1 MAEQNLSYYLG
12 PDLSAGLL
20 NLYRPIEGLL
30 NAVRRNP
37 VGAARVAAENVGPQ
51 ADIKGMVDSS
61 RSAMQN
67 FGQGNIGAGL
77 LDAAYVPANAVT
89 LALPMMSASGMR
101 RAGEGLSD
109 SLLGMADT
117 VDPSMPAKLVNPEM
131 RVFQGGPGKYGPDI
145 PGTKPGLD
153 SSKIGTGEGAQAYGH
168 GHYVAEN
175 MGVAKQYQPRDFD
188 LEEKLAKEYQSAE
201 KIYDTD
207 AMEVFE
213 RAMLHEQPEEIA
225 KWLNDP
231 ENVNLANSDSARGAL
246 ARYRELM
253 ADVKGGH
260 LYEYDLPDET
270 IAKMLDWDKPLS
282 EQPESVRRALGWNPA
297 DEAAWHA
304 ARKADTDSL
313 LGALDGDP
321 TSYSPSRA
329 MDEIRAGRPS
339 LDSTGEQIIGGDKL
353 FADKRGSSVA
363 LRELG
368 IPGIR
373 YLDQG
378 SRGAR
383 DGTSNFVIFDDD
395 AATLLARDDTRF
407 DQGLLG
413 DLPMDDASRMDRA
426 RDMGVETNNPLYHGT
441 PDSRGIYESGFSTPK
456 ERYVDKDLGGPYFFT
471 DMSRVARSYADDSR
485 ADDMQ
490 NATPEVIKT
499 FAKNNK
505 PLKIDARKAPFR
517 EIQLENVRADLN
529 KTQLETLDEM
539 MPDLASREVD
549 LDKQTIST
557 DGLVKIA
564 KALGNDSVLIRNV
577 RDSYTGE
584 GSPSDVLAVFDRRSI
599 RSVDAK
605 FDPAKKDSSDILAN
619 LAGLGLLGV
628 GGTVGSGLLQ
638 QPQQ

>member
-1 MAEQNLSYYLG
+1 MASQEMVNALTEEDPSVFDRALRYVKGLKGVGAPLADRANEAMMTALG
-12 PDLSAGLL
+12 PHGRKAVAPVAGLANVITQGADL
-20 NLYRPIEGLL
+20 RDMVDFSGKTVDS
-30 NAVRRNP
+30 VRSGDLG
-37 VGAARVAAENVGPQ
+37 GAAINAIYTAAAP
-51 ADIKGMVDSS
+51 IGM
-61 RSAMQN
+61 
-67 FGQGNIGAGL
+67 
-77 LDAAYVPANAVT
+77 
-89 LALPMMSASGMR
+89 ALPGSVGGYKKSAESM
-101 RAGEGLSD
+101 AD
-109 SLLGMADT
+109 SLMGVADD

-131 RVFQGGPGKYGPDI
+131 QVFQGGPGKYGPDV

-153 SSKIGTGEGAQAYGH
+153 SSMIGTGEGAQVYGH
-168 GHYVAEN
+168 GHYVAGN

-188 LEEKLAKEYQSAE
+188 LEEKLAREYQGAE

-270 IAKMLDWDKPLS
+270 IAKMLDWDKPYDEQSKEVLEAIRKLWVAKGGDPSVARPWASHSGADGNAIQNAIMASYGREGATQALS
-282 EQPESVRRALGWNPA
+282 EA
-297 DEAAWHA
+297 
-304 ARKADTDSL
+304 
-313 LGALDGDP
+313 
-321 TSYSPSRA
+321 
-329 MDEIRAGRPS
+329 
-339 LDSTGEQIIGGDKL
+339 
-353 FADKRGSSVA
+353 
-363 LRELG
+363 G

-378 SRGAR
+378 SRSAGG
-383 DGTSNFVIFDDD
+383 GTSNFVIFDDD

-407 DQGLLG
+407 DQSLLG
-413 DLPMDDASRMDRA
+413 DLPMDDASRMERA
-426 RDMGVETNNPLYHGT
+426 RDMGFETNNPLYHGT

-490 NATPEVIKT
+490 NATPEVIKA
-499 FAKNNK
+499 FVKNNN
-505 PLKIDARKAPFR
+505 PLRIDARKAPFR
-517 EIQLENVRADLN
+517 EIQLENVRANLN
-529 KTQLETLDEM
+529 KTQLQTLDEM
-539 MPDLASREVD
+539 MPDLAFREVD

-557 DGLVKIA
+557 DGLVRIA
-564 KALGNDSVLIRNV
+564 KALGNDSILIRNV

-605 FDPAKKDSSDILAN
+605 FDPAKKDSADILAG
-619 LAGLGLLGV
+619 LAGLGVLGA
-628 GGTVGSGLLQ
+628 GATAL
-638 QPQQ
+638 PQDDSDMVSALRGM

>member
-1 MAEQNLSYYLG
+1 MASQEMVNALTEEDPSVFDRALRYVKGLKGIGAPLADRANEAMMTALG
-12 PDLSAGLL
+12 PHGRKAVAPVAGLANVITQGADL
-20 NLYRPIEGLL
+20 RDMVDFSGKTVDS
-30 NAVRRNP
+30 VRGGDLG
-37 VGAARVAAENVGPQ
+37 GAAINAIYTAAAP
-51 ADIKGMVDSS
+51 IGM
-61 RSAMQN
+61 
-67 FGQGNIGAGL
+67 
-77 LDAAYVPANAVT
+77 
-89 LALPMMSASGMR
+89 ALPGSVGGYKKSAESM
-101 RAGEGLSD
+101 AD
-109 SLLGMADT
+109 SLMGVADD

-131 RVFQGGPGKYGPDI
+131 QVFQGGPGKYGPDV

-153 SSKIGTGEGAQAYGH
+153 SSMIGTGEGAQVYGH
-168 GHYVAEN
+168 GHYVAGN

-188 LEEKLAKEYQSAE
+188 LEEKLAREYQGAE

-270 IAKMLDWDKPLS
+270 IAKMLDWDKPYDEQSKEVLEAIRKLWVAKGGHPSVARPWASHSGADGNAIQNAIMASYGREGATQALS
-282 EQPESVRRALGWNPA
+282 EA
-297 DEAAWHA
+297 
-304 ARKADTDSL
+304 
-313 LGALDGDP
+313 
-321 TSYSPSRA
+321 
-329 MDEIRAGRPS
+329 
-339 LDSTGEQIIGGDKL
+339 
-353 FADKRGSSVA
+353 
-363 LRELG
+363 G

-378 SRGAR
+378 SRSAGG
-383 DGTSNFVIFDDD
+383 GTSNFVIFDDD

-407 DQGLLG
+407 DQSLLG
-413 DLPMDDASRMDRA
+413 DLPMDDASRMERA
-426 RDMGVETNNPLYHGT
+426 RDMGFETNNPLYHGT

-490 NATPEVIKT
+490 NATPEVIKA
-499 FAKNNK
+499 FVKNNN
-505 PLKIDARKAPFR
+505 PLRIDARKAPFR
-517 EIQLENVRADLN
+517 EIQLENVRANLN
-529 KTQLETLDEM
+529 KTQLQTLDEM
-539 MPDLASREVD
+539 MPDLAFREVD

-557 DGLVKIA
+557 DGLVRIA
-564 KALGNDSVLIRNV
+564 KALGNDSILIRNV

-605 FDPAKKDSSDILAN
+605 FDPAKKDSADILAG
-619 LAGLGLLGV
+619 LAGLGVLGA
-628 GGTVGSGLLQ
+628 GATAL
-638 QPQQ
+638 PQDDSDMVSALRGM